1 MLDFSQLGSLEEI
14 EAGNKDFSPLPVGKY
29 EAIVTKVEQT
39 QSKAGLT
46 ARKVEFKVV
55 GESFNGRKIWKQFF
69 LESANGLDKTKT
81 MIGMFSGFLKKCG
94 VDQESRSL
102 LLNSGYNPEGLQA
115 VLSDKVYNIVV
126 SQREYEGKTYNE
138 FDGVVSFRE
147 AGASF

>member
-29 EAIVTKVEQT
+29 EAIVTQVEQT
-39 QSKAGLT
+39 KSKAGLT
-46 ARKVEFKVV
+46 ARKIEFKIV
-55 GESFNGRKIWKQFF
+55 GESYNGRKVWKQFI

-81 MIGMFSGFLKKCG
+81 MIGIFSGFLKKCG
-94 VDQESRSL
+94 VDQESRTL
-102 LLNSGYNPEGLQA
+102 LLNSGYNPEGLKA
-115 VLSDKVYNIVV
+115 VLSDRVYTIVV

-138 FDGVVSFRE
+138 FDGVVSYRD